1 MLTIK
6 VDVEKCRECGFYTLG
21 DQEYIEDD
29 HCALAWAM
37 EDGANGGTDG
47 AFAPCHPEGK
57 PAPEWCPA
65 REGVKVEAK

>member
-21 DQEYIEDD
+21 DQEYVEDD
-29 HCALAWAM
+29 YCGMGRAI
-37 EDGANGGTDG
+37 EGDGEFMFNPYTKSG
-47 AFAPCHPEGK
+47 A